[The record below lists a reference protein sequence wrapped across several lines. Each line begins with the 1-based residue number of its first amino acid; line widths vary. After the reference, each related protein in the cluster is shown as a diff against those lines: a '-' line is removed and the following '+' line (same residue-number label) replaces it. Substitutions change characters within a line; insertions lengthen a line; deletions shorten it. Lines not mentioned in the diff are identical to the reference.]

1 MKLDR
6 RGFNRRVA
14 AALGAAALSGT
25 RAFAGN
31 AAPAGRPL
39 RIGFSIA
46 QTGVL
51 GPGGKSGLVA
61 MQVWRDTVNAG
72 GGLLGRPVE
81 LVVYDDQ
88 SNAAAT
94 PAIYSKLVDVDK
106 VDLLLSPYGT
116 NVAAPVVPFARER
129 GRVLLGMAAIGINE
143 KTGYDRYFSI
153 GPWGPDPQL
162 TYQAFFQLAKENGL
176 KRVAI
181 LAASAEFQ
189 QTAAAGGRRMAK
201 SNGMQ
206 VVFDQQYPANT
217 TDFSS
222 LLQAL
227 QGAQPD
233 VVYVCSYPAESAAIV
248 RGIDEIGL
256 PDSVQLFGGGMV
268 GVQNATLLQSLG
280 ARLNGIVNYDLFSLD
295 PKLRQPGGDAF
306 LAAYAQRAAAANVDP
321 LGHFVQPYWYVAGQV
336 IAAAVTATGGTD
348 DRALAAWLHA
358 NTVQTIAGPVRFG
371 ANGEWAENRVLMSQ
385 FRGVKDGDLAQF
397 RRPGTL
403 AVVAPDRYRSEP
415 LRRPFAAAHA

>member
-1 MKLDR
+1 ML
-6 RGFNRRVA
+6 NRRSFTRAMVA
-14 AALGAAALSGT
+14 TAAVGAAALHGV
-25 RAFAGN
+25 RLFAQDKKQ
-31 AAPAGRPL
+31 L

-61 MQVWRDTVNAG
+61 MEVWRDTVNAKG
-72 GGLLGRPVE
+72 GVLGRPVE

-88 SNAAAT
+88 SNAASA

-116 NVAAPVVPFARER
+116 NVAGPIVPFAKER
-129 GRVLLGMAAIGINE
+129 GRVLFGMAAIGLNQ
-143 KTGYDRYFSI
+143 KVDYDRYFSI

-189 QTAAAGGRRMAK
+189 QTAASGGRLMAK
-201 SNGMQ
+201 QNGMQ

-217 TDFSS
+217 TDFSG

-227 QGAQPD
+227 QQTQPD
-233 VVYVCSYPAESAAIV
+233 IVYVCSYPAESAAIV
-248 RGIDEIGL
+248 RGVDEIGL
-256 PDSVQLFGGGMV
+256 PPSVQLFGGGMV
-268 GVQNATLLQSLG
+268 GVQNASLLESLG
-280 ARLNGIVNYDLFSLD
+280 SRLNGIVNYDLFSVD
-295 PKLRQPGGDAF
+295 PKLRQPGSAEF
-306 LAAYAQRAAAANVDP
+306 LAAYAQRAAAAKVDP

-336 IAAAVTATGGTD
+336 IQAAVEATHGTD
-348 DRALAAWLHA
+348 DKAIAAWLHA
-358 NTVQTIAGPVRFG
+358 NPVQTIVGPVRFG
-371 ANGEWAENRVLMSQ
+371 ANGEWTENRVLMSQ
-385 FRGVKDGDLAQF
+385 FQGVANNDIAQF
-397 RRPGTL
+397 RTPGKL
-403 AVVAPDRYRSEP
+403 AIVAPDRFRSGAFKH
-415 LRRPFAAAHA
+415 PFAAAHA